1 MALISLEIYEDYQ
14 AHTVGM
20 RTNVR
25 VRGTRDDSTDNASYS
40 GNMTWS
46 RDGVYQGV
54 IGPVTVS
61 FVAGS
66 LASVVTL
73 VSTVQAPSGTT
84 TWPYTAFP
92 GEVVSLDLT
101 VANDVD
107 PLDTGS
113 DTLTDAWLCYSGMQL
128 SASKVPASPVGAVVR
143 ITDTAIWPPG
153 ATPDHWEWDLSFSIH
168 PPADIQQVTTT
179 PYIEFTVPGYNYVSA
194 YGAQAWIGVP
204 DDPGSVSFPPINFYH
219 AIQLPNII
227 GGVTP
232 TYLSVDFEVYH
243 QDSYGMPPV
252 TYLWD
257 FGDGVGTSAQ
267 RNPTYV
273 YSAAGTY
280 TPTCVMTDSLGF
292 SVGLSALHQFPEFTQ
307 ILSLT
312 VEAPPEPAVGFYF
325 DVDGQFVGFD
335 GSYIGLIG
343 DVTFLWDFG
352 DGVGTSDYQWPT
364 YTYAE
369 PGDYLVTFTV
379 TEVSGEQRSATVSQT
394 VTITPPVGLTFTYV
408 ADGLTVTF
416 TATVENPVPG
426 YAFDWD
432 FGDGSSELDWNNT
445 TTSTVT
451 HTYNASG
458 GYDVYV
464 YYTTEGPTLDSEYE
478 WVTVSGPTNVLWGAR
493 VFGTAKTPV

>member
-1 MALISLEIYEDYQ
+1 MALASLEIYEDYSP
-14 AHTVGM
+14 HTVGM

-66 LASVVTL
+66 LESASTL

-92 GEVVSLDLT
+92 GEVVSLDLA

-113 DTLTDAWLCYSGMQL
+113 DTLTDARLCYPGTVLQRVDAPNSPSGTL
-128 SASKVPASPVGAVVR
+128 VTA
-143 ITDTAIWPPG
+143 TDTSVAVYPPS
-153 ATPDHWEWDLSFSIH
+153 AVPDHWAWSIEG
-168 PPADIQQVTTT
+168 PGITPSPLLLTTT
-179 PYIEFTVPGYNYVSA
+179 VPSWSGVFTAEGNLYVEA
-194 YGAQAWIGVP
+194 VAWHGVP
-204 DDPGSVSFPPINFYH
+204 EEPGSVAYPYDAVSGSIFILNAYWQAQVVGNGATVNFTAAAPSYH
-219 AIQLPNII
+219 GSITA
-227 GGVTP
+227 T
-232 TYLSVDFEVYH
+232 
-243 QDSYGMPPV
+243 
-252 TYLWD
+252 WD
-257 FGDGVGTSAQ
+257 FGDGGTSTET
-267 RNPTYV
+267 NPSHTYAASGV
-273 YSAAGTY
+273 YTV
-280 TPTCVMTDSLGF
+280 TVTVTDSLGYTD
-292 SVGLSALHQFPEFTQ
+292 SGTNGVLLPNYDYVSALTITIPVP
-307 ILSLT
+307 T
-312 VEAPPEPAVGFYF
+312 VYIGYLVDGLLVGFEGSY
-325 DVDGQFVGFD
+325 DNFVGE
-335 GSYIGLIG
+335 
-343 DVTFLWDFG
+343 VTFLWDFG
-352 DGVGTSDYQWPT
+352 DGTTSDYQWPT
-364 YTYAE
+364 YTYAA
-369 PGDYLVTFTV
+369 PGEYLVTFTV
-379 TEVSGEQRSATVSQT
+379 TEVGGEQRSATYSE
-394 VTITPPVGLTFTYV
+394 TITLTPPVGLALTYV

-464 YYTTEGPTLDSEYE
+464 YYATEGPTLDSEHE
-478 WVTVSGPTNVLWGAR
+478 WVTVSGPTNVLWGIR
-493 VFGTAKTPV
+493 VFGTAKSP